1 MWCLREKGG
10 NETQYRFLFIINA
23 GSHPMNMYEVIIL
36 NRMSAWSRNVSD
48 ECLSSLK
55 KMEMTLNGF
64 EIL

>member
-1 MWCLREKGG
+1 MPKGKGG
-10 NETQYRFLFIINA
+10 NETQYRFPFIINA